1 VQDAQPRLCLSY
13 RQAERI
19 ARQLDAFLIFDGD
32 LVHVA
37 TTGDSASL

>member
-19 ARQLDAFLIFDGD
+19 ARQLDAFFIFDGD
-32 LVHVA
+32 LLHVA
-37 TTGDSASL
+37 ATSDSASL